1 MPKKILLVDSDAALA
16 ANIGAALQARG
27 AELALARDAG
37 SVLELARAERPDA
50 FVLCAEL
57 PGGSGFVLCN
67 KLRKEPDLKDIPLLL
82 TSAAATEETFE
93 QHRKLKTRADAYLKK
108 PFAITALLEK
118 LAPLAGLAGLA
129 DDAPDA
135 PGAPDDDD
143 LLAFDAAF
151 DSIAQVDAASGPI
164 DHPISSDEIDAA
176 AALVADLPD
185 VHDEPPA
192 RVANSFA
199 GAGPFPQ
206 ATPSAEATPIAEPTP
221 PAETAA
227 ELETLR
233 GEIARLRAEVDRL
246 RAEAD
251 RLGGEV
257 EHLRGEGDRL
267 RAEADHLRG
276 ELSRANAASAEQVT
290 AERARIRAA
299 LAAALA
305 SLDRS

>member
-67 KLRKEPDLKDIPLLL
+67 KLRKEPDLKAIPLLL
-82 TSAAATEETFE
+82 TSAAASEETFE

-118 LAPLAGLAGLA
+118 LAPLAGLA
-129 DDAPDA
+129 DDA

-164 DHPISSDEIDAA
+164 DHPISADEIDAA

-185 VHDEPPA
+185 VQDEPPA
-192 RVANSFA
+192 RAASPLVEANPFA
-199 GAGPFPQ
+199 GAGPADAGRPFPQ
-206 ATPSAEATPIAEPTP
+206 ATPSAEATPIAEATP

-227 ELETLR
+227 ELEALR
-233 GEIARLRAEVDRL
+233 GEIARLRDEADRV
-246 RAEAD
+246 RAEAAGL
-251 RLGGEV
+251 RGEV
-257 EHLRGEGDRL
+257 EQLRAEGDRL
-267 RAEADHLRG
+267 RD
-276 ELSRANAASAEQVT
+276 ELNRASAASAEQVT
-290 AERARIRAA
+290 AERERIRAA
-299 LAAALA
+299 LEAALA